1 MPVAAPPPSSTRL
14 TPLRAGSAGA
24 AILGIAVTLITSFE
38 GDGGRVGYR
47 DPVGIATACYGHTGA
62 GVTVGKHYTPAQCDA
77 FLKADESRTL
87 TEIEACTASTPPIH
101 AAAAFV
107 SFAYNVGS
115 KPYCVNV
122 APLVNSGRLKSAC
135 NKLPLYHFA
144 GGRSLPGLV
153 RRRAAEQALCLKDVP
168 NA

>member
-1 MPVAAPPPSSTRL
+1 MPAAPGTTSTRL

-24 AILGIAVTLITSFE
+24 AILGLAVTLITSFE

-62 GVTVGKHYTPAQCDA
+62 GTVVGKHYTQAQCTA
-77 FLKADESRTL
+77 FLQADESRTYDSVL
-87 TEIEACTASTPPIH
+87 ACTAVPLPGH
-101 AAAAFV
+101 AAAAFI
-107 SFAYNVGS
+107 SFAYNVGPR
-115 KPYCVNV
+115 PYCVNV

-153 RRRAAEQALCLKDVP
+153 RRRAAEQALCLEDVK
-168 NA
+168 